1 MTWTVEDKTA
11 LVTGGNSGIGK
22 EIAAELAT
30 RGARVVIASRNVDKG
45 QAAREDL
52 RERTG
57 TDAIAFMPLD
67 LASFASVRDFAE
79 RFLDEHDAVQVLVN
93 NAGLTLSRRQG
104 TEDGHEATFQINHLG
119 PFLLTNLLLDR
130 VVESAP
136 ARIVNV
142 SSGAHKAS
150 RGLDFD
156 DLDRERR
163 RYRGM
168 AAYNDSKLCNVYFTR
183 ELDRRLGIE
192 GVTVNAFHPGFV
204 RTNFG
209 FEGDTF
215 LLSLGIRIGSLFA
228 RRPARGARTG
238 VHLAVSPDVEGVSGE
253 YFFDERPARISR
265 VARNDEAAW
274 RLWEVS
280 ERLTGLVDGAA

>member
-1 MTWTVEDKTA
+1 MSWTVEGKTA

-22 EIAAELAT
+22 EIAAELAE
-30 RGARVVIASRNVDKG
+30 RGARVVIASRNKDKG
-45 QAAREDL
+45 QAALEEMRD
-52 RERTG
+52 RTG
-57 TDAIAFMPLD
+57 ADAIAFMPLD
-67 LASFASVRDFAE
+67 LASFASVREFAK
-79 RFLDEHDAVQVLVN
+79 RFLDEHVAFQLLVN
-93 NAGLTLSRRQG
+93 NAGLILSRREE

-130 VVESAP
+130 IVESAP

-156 DLDRERR
+156 DLSRERR

-168 AAYNDSKLCNVYFTR
+168 AAYNDSKLCNLYFTR
-183 ELDRRLGIE
+183 ELDRRLGA

-215 LLSLGIRIGSLFA
+215 LLSLGIRIASLFA

-238 VHLAVSPDVEGVSGE
+238 VHLAASPDLASVSGE

-265 VARNDEAAW
+265 IARDEEATR

-280 ERLTGLVDGAA
+280 ERLTGLVDGPA

>member
-1 MTWTVEDKTA
+1 MTWMVEGKTA

-22 EIAAELAT
+22 EIAAELAE
-30 RGARVVIASRNVDKG
+30 RGADVVIASRNAGKG
-45 QAAREDL
+45 ESAAAEL

-57 TDAIAFMPLD
+57 RNGVEFMSLD
-67 LASFASVRDFAE
+67 LASFASVRGFAK
-79 RFLDEHDAVQVLVN
+79 RFLDEREALHVLVN
-93 NAGLTLSRRQG
+93 NAGLTLSRREE

-119 PFLLTNLLLDR
+119 PFLLTRLLLDR
-130 VVESAP
+130 VVASAP

-168 AAYNDSKLCNVYFTR
+168 AAYNDSKLCNIYFTR
-183 ELDRRLGIE
+183 ELDRRIGTE

-204 RTNFG
+204 RTNFS

-215 LLSLGIRIGSLFA
+215 LLALGIRIGSLFA
-228 RRPARGARTG
+228 RSPARGARTG
-238 VHLAVSPDVEGVSGE
+238 VHLVTSPDVEGVSGA
-253 YFFDERPARISR
+253 YFFNEHPAKISR
-265 VARNDEAAW
+265 IARDDEAAQ

-280 ERLTGLVDGAA
+280 ERLTGLERGPA

>member
-1 MTWTVEDKTA
+1 MTWTVEGKTA

-22 EIAAELAT
+22 EIAAELAE
-30 RGARVVIASRNVDKG
+30 RGADVVIASRNAEKG
-45 QAAREDL
+45 ESAAAEL

-57 TDAIAFMPLD
+57 HDGVGFMPLD
-67 LASFASVRDFAE
+67 LASFASVRGFAKQ
-79 RFLDEHDAVQVLVN
+79 FLDERDALHVLVN
-93 NAGLTLSRRQG
+93 NAGLTLSRREE

-119 PFLLTNLLLDR
+119 PFLLTDLLLDR
-130 VVESAP
+130 IVASAP

-156 DLDRERR
+156 DLDRQRR

-183 ELDRRLGIE
+183 ELARRLDSA
-192 GVTVNAFHPGFV
+192 GVTANAFHPGFV
-204 RTNFG
+204 RTNFAQ
-209 FEGDTF
+209 EGDTF

-228 RRPARGARTG
+228 RSPARGARTG
-238 VHLAVSPDVEGVSGE
+238 VHLAVSPDVEGVSGT
-253 YFFDERPARISR
+253 YFFNERPARISR
-265 VARNDEAAW
+265 IARDGEAAR

-280 ERLTGLVDGAA
+280 ERLTGPEGGPA

>member
-1 MTWTVEDKTA
+1 MTWTVEGKTA

-22 EIAAELAT
+22 EIAAELAE
-30 RGARVVIASRNVDKG
+30 RGSDVVIASRNPGKG
-45 QAAREDL
+45 ESAAAEL

-57 TDAIAFMPLD
+57 HDGVEFMSLD
-67 LASFASVRDFAE
+67 LASFASVRGFAK
-79 RFLDEHDAVQVLVN
+79 RFLDEREALHVLVN
-93 NAGLTLSRRQG
+93 NAGLTLSRREE

-119 PFLLTNLLLDR
+119 PFLLTRLLLDR
-130 VVESAP
+130 VVASAP

-156 DLDRERR
+156 DLDRQRR

-183 ELDRRLGIE
+183 EFDRRLGTE

-204 RTNFG
+204 RTNFS

-228 RRPARGARTG
+228 RSPARGARTG
-238 VHLAVSPDVEGVSGE
+238 VHLVASPDVDGVSGA
-253 YFFDERPARISR
+253 YFFNEQPAKISR
-265 VARNDEAAW
+265 IARDDEAAP

-280 ERLTGLVDGAA
+280 ERLTGLEGGPA

>member
-1 MTWTVEDKTA
+1 MEGKTA

-22 EIAAELAT
+22 EIATELAE
-30 RGARVVIASRNVDKG
+30 RGADVVVASRNAEKG
-45 QAAREDL
+45 EAAAAEL
-52 RERTG
+52 RARIG
-57 TDAIAFMPLD
+57 RDAVEFMPLD
-67 LASFASVRDFAE
+67 LASFASVRGFAK
-79 RFLDEHDAVQVLVN
+79 RFLDERDAAHVLVN
-93 NAGLTLSRRQG
+93 NAGLILSRREE

-119 PFLLTNLLLDR
+119 PFLLTNLLLGRIVD
-130 VVESAP
+130 SAP

-142 SSGAHKAS
+142 SSGAHKGS

-183 ELDRRLGIE
+183 ELARRLDGCD
-192 GVTVNAFHPGFV
+192 VTVNAFHPGFV

-228 RRPARGARTG
+228 RSPARGARTG
-238 VHLAVSPDVEGVSGE
+238 VHLAVSPGVEGVSGE

-265 VARNDEAAW
+265 VARGDESAQ

-280 ERLTGLVDGAA
+280 ERLTGLEDGPA